1 MLKGP
6 LVRESKCVWEFGDV
20 FFQVD
25 PAIGGRVT
33 SARIGATELLVTPAM
48 HAMNYGST
56 FWTSP
61 QSDWSWP
68 PLAEIDTAPYVP
80 MAVDAEAACTMTGSK
95 VNAAARAN
103 VHEVSVSKK
112 FSADFAR
119 QALVVEYTIHN
130 QGTAMK
136 RLAPWEI
143 TRVAPDGLTFYG
155 ADTPPFV
162 PAMLAP
168 VPPTLPV
175 TNAEGCFWFKY
186 DASVTHNAK
195 LYGDGKG
202 WIAHVTPQN
211 LLLVKT
217 FTDVQ
222 PAQFAPREA
231 EIEIYAS
238 NNATGRYVEV
248 ENQGAHADVA
258 PGQTLSWTVRWYLR
272 ALPANVMAT
281 AGNPALVQFV
291 QQTIQ

>member
-6 LVRESKCVWEFGDV
+6 LVRENKCVWEFGDV
-20 FFQVD
+20 LFQVD
-25 PAIGGRVT
+25 PLIGGRIV
-33 SARIGATELLVTPAM
+33 SARVGSTELLATAAM
-48 HAMNYGST
+48 HAQNYGST

-61 QSDWSWP
+61 QSDWNWP
-68 PLAEIDTAPYVP
+68 PLVEIDTAPYVP
-80 MAVDAEAACTMTGSK
+80 TALEAMSSCTMVGAK

-103 VHEVSVSKK
+103 VHEVSVTKK
-112 FSADFAR
+112 FAPDFAR
-119 QALVVEYTIHN
+119 QALVVEYTIRN
-130 QGTAMK
+130 EGTTPK

-162 PAMLAP
+162 PMMLTP

-175 TNAEGCFWFKY
+175 TNAEGCVWFKY
-186 DASVTHNAK
+186 EANVPHNAK

-217 FTDVQ
+217 FPDVQ
-222 PAQFAPREA
+222 AAQFAPREA

-248 ENQGAHADVA
+248 ENQGAHADIA
-258 PGQTLSWTVRWYLR
+258 PGQTLSWSVRWYLR
-272 ALPANVMAT
+272 ALPASVTAT
-281 AGNPALVQFV
+281 AGNAALVQFV